1 MQITLKQRDVEL
13 ALKMYLSS
21 QGIPLAGRS
30 FDLDFTAGRKDTGLT
45 IYVDIGSAEELTQS
59 FVNAVQPAEPR
70 PVTQKVFLDPEVE
83 SAVYSQE
90 NEEAIELE
98 VTQATVQSSDFPSVP
113 PVSITVVREKEA
125 ALPQAEAVPDPAIP
139 VFWVVDE
146 PEPVVE
152 AAKPEVKLAPAAA
165 PAKVSLFA

>member
-45 IYVDIGSAEELTQS
+45 VYVDIGSAEDLAQS
-59 FVNAVQPAEPR
+59 FVDAVQPVEPR
-70 PVTQKVFLDPEVE
+70 PVAQKVMLDPEVE
-83 SAVYSQE
+83 AAVYAQENQE
-90 NEEAIELE
+90 NEEATELV
-98 VTQATVQSSDFPSVP
+98 VTQGTVSSSDFPNVP
-113 PVSITVVREKEA
+113 PVTVTVVREEEEA
-125 ALPQAEAVPDPAIP
+125 VLPQAEAVEDPAIP
-139 VFWVVDE
+139 APWMIDD

-152 AAKPEVKLAPAAA
+152 ASKPAATPA
-165 PAKVSLFA
+165 PTKISLFA

>member
-59 FVNAVQPAEPR
+59 FVDAVQPAEPR
-70 PVTQKVFLDPEVE
+70 PVAQKVFLDPEVE
-83 SAVYSQE
+83 AAVYSQE

-113 PVSITVVREKEA
+113 PVSITVVREEEA

-139 VFWVVDE
+139 ASWMVDE
-146 PEPVVE
+146 PEPLVE
-152 AAKPEVKLAPAAA
+152 AAKPEVKQA

>member
-83 SAVYSQE
+83 AAVYSQE

-98 VTQATVQSSDFPSVP
+98 VTQATVQSSDFPNIP
-113 PVSITVVREKEA
+113 PVSITVVREEEA

-139 VFWVVDE
+139 ASWMVDA

-152 AAKPEVKLAPAAA
+152 AAKPEVKQA